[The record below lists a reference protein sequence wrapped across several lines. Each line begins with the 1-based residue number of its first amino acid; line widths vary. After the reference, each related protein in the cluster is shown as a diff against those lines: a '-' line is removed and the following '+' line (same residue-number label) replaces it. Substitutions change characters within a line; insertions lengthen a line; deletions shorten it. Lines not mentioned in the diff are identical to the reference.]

1 MYDESGSEHIRSQP
15 KRITRQ
21 NSNIQIDDLYFHNI
35 QFSLMYL
42 VSFLIIAI
50 SCVYYFSANDF
61 NNRIL
66 LQDKEVIVKD
76 FPFYKIVSKN
86 SIDNSN
92 HIIS

>member
-1 MYDESGSEHIRSQP
+1 MSEENVSVLNQT
-15 KRITRQ
+15 KRFNRQ
-21 NSNIQIDDLYFHNI
+21 YSSIQIDDLYFHNI

-42 VSFLIIAI
+42 VSFLIVAI

-66 LQDKEVIVKD
+66 LQEKEVIVKD

-86 SIDNSN
+86 TKGNRN
-92 HIIS
+92 HIY